1 MVHNIRKY
9 FSCFLKELNI
19 YLEYDTASLPLVIYT
34 RSLKPFDLHKNV
46 HRIFICNSANLE
58 TPNIHL

>member
-1 MVHNIRKY
+1 MVHDIRKY
-9 FSCFLKELNI
+9 FSCFLKKLTI
-19 YLEYDTASLPLVIYT
+19 YLEYGTANLPLVICT
-34 RSLKPFDLHKNV
+34 RALESFDLHTNV